1 MTVFEYLQAHPNA
14 TSAEIAK
21 GLNKKTASI
30 AGALSQLYGTGR
42 IVKSGVRKGI
52 PTYRV
57 NDMPFGCSNSLTMM
71 FNQLLNSARQGAAQK
86 ALNKQALREAA
97 EKATAGKWVVELG
110 DEVYAVDGN
119 DSEQIAMVF
128 SDNGRS
134 DAVFIAAA
142 SPVAVLSLLDENLQL
157 QRDKDSLEAVAI
169 AMRDDMRDAREKL
182 EAAEKRIAELSAS
195 HSKLRDTMTGIHNTI
210 RMDGGYTPLAAI
222 LNAAKRAHEESA
234 TAAGIGVKEE

>member
-71 FNQLLNSARQGAAQK
+71 FNQLLSRVRQGAAQ
-86 ALNKQALREAA
+86 
-97 EKATAGKWVVELG
+97 
-110 DEVYAVDGN
+110 
-119 DSEQIAMVF
+119 
-128 SDNGRS
+128 
-134 DAVFIAAA
+134 
-142 SPVAVLSLLDENLQL
+142 
-157 QRDKDSLEAVAI
+157 
-169 AMRDDMRDAREKL
+169 
-182 EAAEKRIAELSAS
+182 
-195 HSKLRDTMTGIHNTI
+195 
-210 RMDGGYTPLAAI
+210 
-222 LNAAKRAHEESA
+222 
-234 TAAGIGVKEE
+234 